1 MSKPDGCTA
10 ELLPGMIEGHD
21 YFVVR
26 GEDMPDGMI
35 AVVMKPAGKYTAS
48 DAIEAARRLYGRPS

>member
-1 MSKPDGCTA
+1 
-10 ELLPGMIEGHD
+10 MIEGHD